1 MAYGPAGNPPQA
13 QAQLELLLLRFST
26 FDKFDPSTFSFY
38 STQVLGARGSL
49 ALDAQ
54 IAQITG
60 IQISPPSPLLRLP
73 ALQVLIMDYSICPKS
88 EYAHGLWPMDSRAAR
103 QRALAVGLTGW
114 QECTSNFGHWCCFR
128 FRFLILRKFFL
139 GWLGNGN
146 DSVRV
151 CICMV

>member
-13 QAQLELLLLRFST
+13 QAHLELLLLRFST

-38 STQVLGARGSL
+38 STRVLGARGSL
-49 ALDAQ
+49 GLDAQ

-60 IQISPPSPLLRLP
+60 IQISPLLRLP

-114 QECTSNFGHWCCFR
+114 QECTSNFGHCV
-128 FRFLILRKFFL
+128 LLPLSIL
-139 GWLGNGN
+139 
-146 DSVRV
+146 DSS
-151 CICMV
+151 